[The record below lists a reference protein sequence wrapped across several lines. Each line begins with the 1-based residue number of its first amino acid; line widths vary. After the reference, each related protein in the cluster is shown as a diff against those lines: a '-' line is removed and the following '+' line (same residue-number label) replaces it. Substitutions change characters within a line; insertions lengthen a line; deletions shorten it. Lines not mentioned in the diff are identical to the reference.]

1 MSQFYLAFSL
11 VNTSGIGGALEVYLL
26 DFRNVKTGN
35 FKYKIKRDSTDN
47 NEKTDKQFKGGQKKK
62 VRNTEMRKIYLDL
75 K

>member
-1 MSQFYLAFSL
+1 M
-11 VNTSGIGGALEVYLL
+11 GGGAGGGAIEVYLL
-26 DFRNVKTGN
+26 DFRNVNTHYIKTGN